1 MPALVLVSTKGSPGV
16 TTAAAAL
23 AAVAHTSGRSLLVE
37 LDPAG
42 GAVQVLSSGPAAW
55 GLVDTAGRLR
65 REATSAAVDD
75 HVTMLPAGLP
85 SLVAPTAGPIAES
98 TIGSA
103 GDRWLPGLRAAVPD
117 VVVDAGRWE
126 PSQRTA
132 SRIVGADLV
141 AVVCRPT
148 VAGVE
153 SARLGLD
160 HLRRTARCPAA
171 VIVVGRRPYAPDEV
185 AAHLDV
191 PLGGRIAWDPRG
203 AANLWAAGVTRR
215 WLRTRLAR
223 SAAATLGELN
233 DLAVRAAA
241 QGYTHSL
248 IGDPPA
254 QTPPAPGA
262 EAWA

>member
-23 AAVAHTSGRSLLVE
+23 AAVATRSRRSLLVE

-55 GLVDTAGRLR
+55 GLVDTAGQLR
-65 REATSAAVDD
+65 RVVASAAVDD
-75 HVTMLPAGLP
+75 HTTLLPAGVP
-85 SLVAPTAGPIAES
+85 SLVAPTAGTIAES
-98 TIGSA
+98 TIVSA

-126 PSQRTA
+126 PTQRTA

-148 VAGVE
+148 VPGVE
-153 SARLGLD
+153 STRLGLER
-160 HLRRTARCPAA
+160 LVPMRRA
-171 VIVVGRRPYAPDEV
+171 VRPDEV

-191 PLGGRIAWDPRG
+191 PLGGMLAWDPRG
-203 AANLWAAGVTRR
+203 AGNLWAAGVTRR

-223 SAAATLGELN
+223 SAATTLAGLN
-233 DLAVRAAA
+233 DLAARAAA
-241 QGYTHSL
+241 QTYAQAQIVGP
-248 IGDPPA
+248 PPA
-254 QTPPAPGA
+254 PPPAPGA